1 MKENRTNK
9 VLSKSL
15 AFLAIAATLGAAQT
29 AHADYWA
36 WNGSSTSPS
45 YWDDLSLWVRSGANT
60 DFKACNHNIMEKWS
74 TGKAF
79 AAGWDNTITFRNV
92 SILTNEANKVGT
104 LSFSAGS
111 PQTPIM
117 FAAERD
123 DYGIW
128 SSANLLITGED
139 DADPCLE
146 IQSGTYRFAQVNL
159 ATSLNTNGTIKV
171 SGGTLAT
178 GGTLNVGTAG
188 TGYLNVSGGT
198 VASGAAINV
207 GAGGVGHLNISGGVV
222 KQATAGNTHY
232 LHIGYPGTGTVTVTS
247 GAYENIDGNGSL
259 TIGHSAGSVGTL
271 NVRGGAVTI
280 KGRVS
285 MSYNA
290 NTISATVNVTDGG
303 VLTAKEIGQ
312 SQHGV
317 NGSTVTVD
325 GGTIRAYMNNASF
338 MSAGSNFR
346 LYAGANGATFDADNF
361 DITIGEDIDDKP
373 GETGSVTFAGDGG
386 TIRLT
391 GALNYSGA
399 TYLNEKT
406 HLVVKDSSML
416 EALLRKG
423 LTVVRSPTS
432 TVIGSNTILSIA
444 DGTPCTAADYARMAK
459 GAGLERATFGIDN
472 GEVTITFP
480 DSEQQQTWAGA
491 SGVSATWSGA
501 NWDEGVP
508 FVVGNN
514 AVFSTASAIAEVDTL
529 ADAYTLTFSESAA
542 LTGAGS
548 LIAPTIS
555 VAANAEVTI
564 SPQTLGPLEKRG
576 AGALTLG
583 KSRPYPTVLS
593 DGTLVMADGTS
604 LDWSKF
610 TLGTDPQ
617 KPVILR
623 LASGATLEAITSLA
637 LGGAE
642 GCTHEFRKNGGDLT
656 TSGMTLAAGKNATA
670 RFYHGGGTYTIKG
683 YSNLGNNTSSDSAE
697 TYFEISGGT
706 VTNAANYLSIGRR
719 GGAGCVNVMT
729 VKSDGTFGTQANLVV
744 GYETAGILNIDG
756 GTVLVGNGNVYLC
769 YASACGTGEDSAINI
784 TQGGKL
790 TAKLV
795 RHGASNS
802 SCGSALS
809 TLRFDGG
816 TLRAAVD
823 TTSFIPAHANL
834 TVTVDAGGGTIDTDG
849 HAVTIG
855 ENLVGTGGMT
865 FAGGGKVTLT
875 AAPAYS
881 GKTTVEVGTQLV
893 VPSAIAG
900 ANLAFTVPSGI
911 EEGEYASVTISGNGT
926 FADSVIDDI
935 TKPEGFTVRLSAN
948 KKTIYC
954 GDSIG
959 KSVWIGGTSTSL
971 NDGENWLSGSVPNG
985 GEVIIRCLAAS
996 TLTNPAVSSFAATSI
1011 IFLESSAKV
1020 TIDGA
1025 AAIGG
1030 LYSISNAAA
1039 QHHVF
1044 NLPVSFANGATASI
1058 TMTEASYM
1066 DFAGGVTMYDL
1077 DTTGGPQYCGT
1088 FTVTTDGD
1096 WNAGSNST
1104 LMAGSSLN
1112 LPNGTYY
1119 DNFYGL
1125 TVEAGATSTVW
1136 NAKLDGGGNGT
1147 YQRIVNTNNGEFRV
1161 LNEFYISAAPRYNDV
1176 INYWGGGYMEMADGS
1191 GVYVIN
1197 KFNIKNNGLII
1208 VPATTI
1214 MGSGGIL
1221 RDTSS
1226 GIVRVPNVGSYTI
1239 GSYAD
1244 WTMGEVGKND
1254 APDPIVIKQGGNN
1267 RCTLTFDTS
1276 DWYDAT
1282 IPRTITCRAPICGA
1296 SATFAGYFSVVVKG
1310 NGEFAFESSYD
1321 DASAWKV
1328 FAGGL
1333 TVTDEATVSVKPGCK
1348 PGKGAVTLN
1357 GGTTLKVAGSGTV
1370 ALDGALTLADDTTL
1384 AFNFTERKVTPVLAA
1399 TNGVTV
1405 ADAVNVKV
1413 SSTGR
1418 VRPVGGEHVLTTG
1431 GGFTGKTVTLVTDG
1445 LPQWMAGGSVSVNGD
1460 GNIVL
1465 SVVSDGTILLFK

>member
-1 MKENRTNK
+1 MKLNTA
-9 VLSKSL
+9 SL
-15 AFLAIAATLGAAQT
+15 LLILALGALT

-45 YWDDLSLWVRSGANT
+45 YWDDLSLWVRSGSNT
-60 DFKACNHNIMEKWS
+60 DFSLYNHNIMEKWS
-74 TGKAF
+74 TDGAF
-79 AAGWDNTITFRNV
+79 ASGWDKTITFRNV
-92 SILTNEANKVGT
+92 SILTNVTSKVGVLT
-104 LSFSAGS
+104 FSAGS
-111 PQTPIM
+111 PQAPIM

-128 SSANLLITGED
+128 SSANLVLNGED
-139 DADPCLE
+139 DSDPCLE
-146 IQSGTYRFAQVNL
+146 IQSGTYRFALMYIGNTKDL
-159 ATSLNTNGTIKV
+159 NGSLNV

-178 GGTLNVGTAG
+178 GGNIYIGSAG
-188 TGYLNVSGGT
+188 TGCLNVSGGT
-198 VASGAAINV
+198 LSSGAYLHV
-207 GAGGVGHLNISGGVV
+207 GGLGQDNTTGGPGYLNISGGLV
-222 KQATAGNTHY
+222 KNAANY
-232 LHIGYPGTGTVTVTS
+232 IRIAAYNNGTGTVTVTS
-247 GAYENIDGNGSL
+247 GGAYENLEGNGSI
-259 TIGHSAGSVGTL
+259 TVGHNAGSVGTL
-271 NVRGGAVTI
+271 NVLG
-280 KGRVS
+280 GRVTTKGKVYLC
-285 MSYNA
+285 YNP
-290 NTISATVNVTDGG
+290 TSVSAAVNVTDGG
-303 VLTAKEIGQ
+303 ILTVNSIEQINA
-312 SQHGV
+312 GV
-317 NGSTVTVD
+317 DGSTVTVD
-325 GGTIRAYMNNASF
+325 SGTIRAYASNASF
-338 MSAGSNFR
+338 MPAGSNLR
-346 LYAGANGATFDADNF
+346 VYAGANGATFDADSF

-399 TYLNEKT
+399 TYLNERT
-406 HLVVKDSSML
+406 HLVVKDSAML
-416 EALLRKG
+416 ETILSKG
-423 LTVVRSPTS
+423 LTVKRSPTS
-432 TVIGSNTILSIA
+432 SVTGTFTFLSIA
-444 DGTPCTAADYARMAK
+444 DGTPCTAADFARMAK
-459 GAGLERATFGIDN
+459 GPGLERATFGIDN
-472 GEVTITFP
+472 GAITITVTG
-480 DSEQQQTWAGA
+480 STQTWAGM

-508 FVVGNN
+508 FVAGND
-514 AVFSTASAIAEVDTL
+514 AEFSTSNAIAEIDTL
-529 ADAYTLTFSESAA
+529 ADAYTLAFSESAA

-555 VAANAEVTI
+555 VAANTEVTI
-564 SPQTLGPLEKRG
+564 SPQTLGPLEKTG
-576 AGALTLG
+576 AGTLMLG
-583 KSRPYPTVLS
+583 ASRTYPTVLTE
-593 DGTLVMADGTS
+593 GTLVMTGGTV

-610 TLGTDPQ
+610 TFGTDPL
-617 KPVILR
+617 KPVALR
-623 LASGATLEAITSLA
+623 LASDATLEAITSLA

-642 GCTHEFRKNGGDLT
+642 GCTHELRKDGGDLT

-719 GGAGCVNVMT
+719 GGAGCMNVMT
-729 VKSDGTFGTQANLVV
+729 VKSGGTFGTQANLVV

-784 TQGGKL
+784 TQGGTL

-795 RHGASNS
+795 RHGSSNS
-802 SCGSALS
+802 SYGSALS

-849 HAVTIG
+849 HTVTIG
-855 ENLVGTGGMT
+855 ENLVGAGGMT
-865 FAGGGKVTLT
+865 YAGGGKVTLSK
-875 AAPAYS
+875 APAYS
-881 GKTTVEVGTQLV
+881 GKTTVEMGTQLV

-900 ANLAFTVPSGI
+900 ANLMFTAPAEI
-911 EEGEYASVTISGNGT
+911 EEGMYAAVTISGSGT
-926 FADSVIDDI
+926 FADSVLNDI
-935 TKPEGFTVRLSAN
+935 TKPEGFTARLSAN

-971 NDGENWLSGSVPNG
+971 NDGENWLSGNVPNG

-996 TLTNPAVSSFAATSI
+996 TLTNPAGSSFAATSI

-1025 AAIGG
+1025 GAIGG

-1088 FTVTTDGD
+1088 FTVTTTGD

-1214 MGSGGIL
+1214 MGPGGIL

-1226 GIVRVPNVGSYTI
+1226 GIVRVPNAGSYTI

-1267 RCTLTFDTS
+1267 HCTLMFDTA

-1296 SATFAGYFSVVVKG
+1296 TVTFAGYISLIVTG

-1333 TVTDEATVSVKPGCK
+1333 TVQDEATVSVKPGCK
-1348 PGKGAVTLN
+1348 PGKGAVTMN
-1357 GGTTLKVAGSGTV
+1357 GGTTLKVAGSGMV

-1384 AFNFTERKVTPVLAA
+1384 AFNFSERGATPVLIA

-1405 ADAVNVKV
+1405 AGAVKV
-1413 SSTGR
+1413 EVSATGNL
-1418 VRPVGGEHVLTTG
+1418 RPKGGDHVLTTG
-1431 GGFTGKTVTLVTDG
+1431 GGFTDKMVTLVTDG
-1445 LPQWMAGGSVSVNGD
+1445 APDWLAHGNVRVNDDGD
-1460 GNIVL
+1460 IVL
-1465 SVVSDGTILLFK
+1465 YIIPDGTVILFR